1 MINDLY
7 HKQHALYIHLYILK
21 NQLTVTLIF
30 DERDRFRKWRISI
43 NLLEL
48 LPRMQ
53 KPLLFFQDNWK
64 NENYYGHSFWIGWI
78 LKTIDGFPIENKM
91 KIRYF
96 IICCYHIFT

>member
-53 KPLLFFQDNWK
+53 KPLLFFQDNGKRKLLWA
-64 NENYYGHSFWIGWI
+64 FI
-78 LKTIDGFPIENKM
+78 LDRLDSQNNRRISD
-91 KIRYF
+91 
-96 IICCYHIFT
+96 

>member
-53 KPLLFFQDNWK
+53 KPLLFFQDNGKRKLLWAFILDRLDSQ
-64 NENYYGHSFWIGWI
+64 NNRWIS
-78 LKTIDGFPIENKM
+78 D
-91 KIRYF
+91 
-96 IICCYHIFT
+96 